1 MDIKKI
7 KQLIEK
13 VEKVKKRIAK
23 DRDVLRDLISE
34 IECFEGSVTAGI
46 ENLDEGVRFFND
58 ALDDMSQFV

>member
-34 IECFEGSVTAGI
+34 IECFEESVTAGI